1 MRISDFLNDLRVTL
15 ITAEGFKGVL
25 AYRSLYLA
33 VISGAGG
40 CQASQYSLGNISKN
54 GLGELFLSTRQLG
67 VYMYALSDSRCH
79 AQTPLVAIFG
89 GIFMSRSSR
98 KTIL

>member
-1 MRISDFLNDLRVTL
+1 MLISDFLNDLLVTL
-15 ITAEGFKGVL
+15 ITAEGLKGVL
-25 AYRSLYLA
+25 LYRSSYLA

-40 CQASQYSLGNISKN
+40 CQMSQYSLGNISKN

-67 VYMYALSDSRCH
+67 VYMYALSDRRCH
-79 AQTPLVAIFG
+79 TWTLLVAIFG

-98 KTIL
+98 KMIS